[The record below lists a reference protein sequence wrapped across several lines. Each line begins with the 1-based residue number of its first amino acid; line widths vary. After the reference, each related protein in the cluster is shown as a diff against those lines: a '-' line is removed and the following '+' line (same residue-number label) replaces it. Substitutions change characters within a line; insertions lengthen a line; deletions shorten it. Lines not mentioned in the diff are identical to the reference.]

1 MAFLKGQI
9 VSGSSSFSGSQVI
22 TGSLEIQGDPVASD
36 FFIIKSGSAELLKA
50 NSDGIMQ
57 FHVFEDEYTP
67 PISLGGIYFHSSS
80 MFIGLE

>member
-9 VSGSSSFSGSQVI
+9 VSGSSSLSGSQVI
-22 TGSLEIQGDPVASD
+22 TGSLEIFNDNGVDP
-36 FFIIKSGSAELLKA
+36 FIIKSGSYESFKV

-57 FHVFEDEYTP
+57 LHVYEDSYIP
-67 PISLGGIYFHSSS
+67 PAKLGGIFFHSSS

>member
-22 TGSLEIQGDPVASD
+22 TGSLEIFNDNGVDP
-36 FFIIKSGSAELLKA
+36 FIIKSGSYETFKV

-57 FHVFEDEYTP
+57 LHVYEDSYIP
-67 PISLGGIYFHSSS
+67 PVKLGGIFFHSSS

>member
-9 VSGSSSFSGSQVI
+9 VSGSSLFSGSQAI
-22 TGSLEIQGDPVASD
+22 TGSLEVFNDNGVDP
-36 FFIIKSGSAELLKA
+36 FIIKSGSYESFKV

-57 FHVFEDEYTP
+57 LHVYEDSYTP
-67 PISLGGIYFHSSS
+67 PVKLGGIFFHSSS